1 MIAITVAMT
10 IDDVTVIAIIA
21 GIMTVFVSVYYHCA
35 ILIIITT
42 GVTMW
47 TP

>member
-1 MIAITVAMT
+1 MIAMT

-21 GIMTVFVSVYYHCA
+21 GIMTVLIVSVYYHCA
-35 ILIIITT
+35 IFIIITT
-42 GVTMW
+42 AVTMW